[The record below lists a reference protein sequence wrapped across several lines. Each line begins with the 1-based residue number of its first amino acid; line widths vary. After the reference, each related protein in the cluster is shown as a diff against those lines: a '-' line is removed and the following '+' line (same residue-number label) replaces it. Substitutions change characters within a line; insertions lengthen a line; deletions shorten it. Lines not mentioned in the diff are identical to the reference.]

1 MNAKRFAGAFVLALL
16 LAACGKEQTAA
27 SETQGAAGGNPTSNA
42 VSEVYSGSGTI
53 QSISGD
59 KVAIAHGPIKGI
71 GWPAMTMT
79 FTAHSGVAEGV
90 KAGSKVDFSFRQ
102 DGGSFVLTSLRPR

>member
-1 MNAKRFAGAFVLALL
+1 MNAKRFAGAVVLALL

-27 SETQGAAGGNPTSNA
+27 SETQDVARGSPTSNA

-79 FTAHSGVAEGV
+79 FTASSGVAKGV

-102 DGGSFVLTSLRPR
+102 DGGSFVLTLLQPR